1 MKLLW
6 ILNVDMLWWNMKLQ
20 ETAQGVV
27 LDVYVKLKSK
37 LFQLKIE
44 GDELVVSCR
53 EAPVKGKV
61 NRELLKQF
69 SRLFNRQV
77 ELVSGFTSRQKRFL
91 ISDIGAE
98 EVNRI
103 LASASDAQQ

>member
-1 MKLLW
+1 M
-6 ILNVDMLWWNMKLQ
+6 Q
-20 ETAQGVV
+20 ETAQGVI
-27 LDVYVKLKSK
+27 LDVYVKPKSK

-61 NRELLKQF
+61 NRELLKQL

-77 ELVSGFTSRQKRFL
+77 EIVSGFTSRQKRFL
-91 ISDIGAE
+91 ISGIGAE

-103 LASASDAQQ
+103 LASASDTRQ

>member
-1 MKLLW
+1 
-6 ILNVDMLWWNMKLQ
+6 MLWWSMKLQ
-20 ETAQGVV
+20 ETAQGVI
-27 LDVYVKLKSK
+27 LYVHVKPKSK
-37 LFQLKIE
+37 FFQLKIE

-53 EAPVKGKV
+53 GAPVKGKV
-61 NRELLKQF
+61 NKELLKQL
-69 SRLFNRQV
+69 SQLFNRQV

-103 LASASDAQQ
+103 LASASNTQQ